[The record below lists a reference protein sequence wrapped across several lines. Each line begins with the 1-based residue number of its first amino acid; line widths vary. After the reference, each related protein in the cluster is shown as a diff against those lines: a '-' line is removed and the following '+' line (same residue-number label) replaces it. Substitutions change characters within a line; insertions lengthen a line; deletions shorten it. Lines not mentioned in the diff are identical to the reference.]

1 MQSKYKGGSKAGK
14 IGLSAQK
21 VEKIN
26 ETKSRFFRKAR
37 KVDKSPVSL
46 HGGGGRGEYAVGPS
60 SGGGDIT
67 TNPTDIERKARD
79 FKGDANSF
87 MPKKLKT

>member
-1 MQSKYKGGSKAGK
+1 M
-14 IGLSAQK
+14 
-21 VEKIN
+21 EKIN
-26 ETKSRFFRKAR
+26 ETKSRFFRKAS

-46 HGGGGRGEYAVGPS
+46 HRGAGYAVGPS